1 MTTGEKIKFYRE
13 LASMNQAELAKES
26 DIPLGTLQKYEI
38 DSRNPK
44 PEPLCKI
51 AKALNIST
59 NVFLEAEHETAGD
72 IASLFFL
79 LAQYADIEIHG
90 EKIDG
95 KYSADSVSFSFSH
108 PLLQEFLADWAS
120 STESARELRRTAK
133 NFKEEEIRKP
143 MLESAETLERTL
155 EYNNVSCK
163 IKV

>member
-51 AKALNIST
+51 AKTLNIST

-90 EKIDG
+90 EKTDG
-95 KYSADSVSFSFSH
+95 KYNPSDVSFSFSH

-120 STESARELRRTAK
+120 STESARDMRKKAK
-133 NFKEEEIRKP
+133 EFKEEEIRKP

-155 EYNNVSCK
+155 EYNKVSCN
-163 IKV
+163 IKL

>member
-1 MTTGEKIKFYRE
+1 MTFAEKLKFYRE
-13 LASMNQAELAKES
+13 KLDISQNELAEKS
-26 DIPLGTLQKYEI
+26 QILATNIRKYETGV
-38 DSRNPK
+38 RTPK
-44 PEPLCKI
+44 PD
-51 AKALNIST
+51 ALNALSEALEVSP
-59 NVFLEAEHETAGD
+59 NVFLEAKNETIGD
-72 IASLFFL
+72 ISALFFL
-79 LAQYADIEIHG
+79 LSKCADLEIHG

-133 NFKEEEIRKP
+133 NFKEEEIQKP

-155 EYNNVSCK
+155 EYNKVSCK